1 MARWMEDALM
11 AKTSRKAAAAT
22 GPRPARQMEGALKKR
37 TAPLPVNHS
46 LLTLF

>member
-11 AKTSRKAAAAT
+11 AKTSRKAA
-22 GPRPARQMEGALKKR
+22 GPRPARQMEGALKIR